1 MALDRALPLSVGMT
15 FISDQLVHRV
25 IGCAIDVHRELGP
38 GLLEST
44 YGRCFRLELSRTG
57 IPFANEVWLPL
68 VYKGH
73 RLENAYRIDLMIE
86 DRLIVEV
93 KAIDKLLPVHVAQV
107 MTYLRLS
114 GAHQGLLINF
124 NESRLKDGLK
134 SVMLR
139 ERTASSASEPSTDEK
154 M

>member
-1 MALDRALPLSVGMT
+1 MT
-15 FISDQLVHRV
+15 FISDPLVQRV
-25 IGCAIDVHRELGP
+25 IGCAIDVHRQLGP

-44 YGRCFRLELSRTG
+44 YGRCFRLELGRCG
-57 IPFANEVWLPL
+57 IPFTNEVWLPL
-68 VYKGH
+68 VYRGH
-73 RLENAYRIDLMIE
+73 QLDNAYRLDLIIE

-114 GAHQGLLINF
+114 GARQGLLINF